1 MGVPIPSTRPLES
14 LFAAQILALQTSL
27 QATLQTAGATLNLS
41 LLDFLA

>member
-1 MGVPIPSTRPLES
+1 MEDVDFTEAITR
-14 LFAAQILALQTSL
+14 FQMLQTTL